1 MEEAIQKELEE
12 YLKGAAFKSDKTIA
26 SYKNGHKRITN
37 ALGKTIHKSSPKEI
51 IDTINE
57 LATNPNT
64 KSSLLNVGIIFY
76 KLYEKNASKLLKYK
90 TEVQKEI
97 VEMRNKSLVEKG
109 KILPTTDELE
119 KYLKSLFVEQRWG
132 DFILM
137 WLMVR
142 FHTRNADVDVEIVN
156 TLHETKKDKTRNYLV
171 KRREDFVF
179 IRNNYK
185 TAKTY
190 KQKRHIFKDELM
202 KRAVR
207 YFTAEMPPNMPLFVM
222 NHKGERL
229 VDSSIAN
236 YMKRVLPE
244 GITESDINKIQV
256 SEIESLADF
265 DKLLD
270 MADKRGTSPETLIT
284 HYKLKFDNKNV
295 KDLYR

>member
-1 MEEAIQKELEE
+1 MEESIRKEMEE

-76 KLYEKNASKLLKYK
+76 NLYEKNASKLLKYK

-97 VEMRNKSLVEKG
+97 VEMRDKSLIEKG

-119 KYLKSLFVEQRWG
+119 KYLKSLFVNERWG

-142 FHTRNADVDVEIVN
+142 FNTRNADVDVEIVN
-156 TLHETKKDKTRNYLV
+156 TIHETKKDKTRNYLV

-190 KQKRHIFKDELM
+190 KQKRHIFKDPLM
-202 KRAVR
+202 TRAVR

-222 NHKGERL
+222 NHNGERL

-256 SEIESLADF
+256 SEIESMADF
-265 DKLLD
+265 DKLLE
-270 MADKRGTSPETLIT
+270 MADKRGTNVETLIT

-295 KDLYR
+295 NE

>member
-1 MEEAIQKELEE
+1 MEDWIQKELEE

-37 ALGKTIHKSSPKEI
+37 ALGKPIHNSTPQEI
-51 IDTINE
+51 IETIKE
-57 LATNPNT
+57 LASNPNT
-64 KSSLLNVGIIFY
+64 KSSLLNVAVIFFN
-76 KLYEKNASKLLKYK
+76 LYEKNASKLLKYK

-97 VEMRNKSLVEKG
+97 VELRDKSLVEKG
-109 KILPTTDELE
+109 KVLPTTDELE

-142 FHTRNADVDVEIVN
+142 FNTRNADVDVEIVN
-156 TLHETKKDKTRNYLV
+156 TIHETKKDKTRNYLV

-190 KQKRHIFKDELM
+190 KQKRHIFKDPLM
-202 KRAVR
+202 TRAVR

-222 NHKGERL
+222 NHNGERL

-256 SEIESLADF
+256 SEIESLNDF

-295 KDLYR
+295 NE